1 MESYN
6 FYLYCKLNKKK
17 SKNLSKKSK
26 NLKNFKKKDEIFFKL
41 CLLPYQYFNTSF
53 EYFKLQYFPISL
65 SVSMLFSD

>member
-26 NLKNFKKKDEIFFKL
+26 NLKKF
-41 CLLPYQYFNTSF
+41 
-53 EYFKLQYFPISL
+53 
-65 SVSMLFSD
+65 